1 VAIYEIVKG
10 KKYKIVIEA
19 GTDPATGKRKRITR
33 NVSGRKHDAEM
44 VELEL
49 KQQLKQGAYI
59 EPKRITVREWL
70 NTWLKDY
77 KKNALRINT
86 YEIYE
91 ILINKHIIP
100 ALGGAA
106 VQELRPEHIQ
116 KLYNDKIAEGLSPRS
131 VRHLHTILRG
141 ALRQAMKNRLISYD
155 VSESVTLPALKKG
168 QARALT
174 LKEQAKFLAAA
185 EDDPLY
191 PAFMLLM
198 TTGLRRGELLGLRWR
213 NVNLTK
219 KYLEIEENFVP
230 VKGGAVYQQPK
241 TEKSK
246 GRVPLIK
253 PAVECLKK
261 HRQQMLAEGLYDK
274 DRPVFCND
282 AGGPIMPRSFNHRF
296 EKLREKAGIGK
307 DVTVHSLRHTFA
319 TRLLERGVSMRE
331 VQELLRHEEMSTTAD
346 IYSHVSEE
354 LKRAAAERLTDLFQ
368 NGTKMAPS

>member
-1 VAIYEIVKG
+1 MAIYEIVKG

-33 NVSGRKHDAEM
+33 NVSGRKREAEM
-44 VELEL
+44 LEL
-49 KQQLKQGAYI
+49 DIERQLERGTYI
-59 EPKRITVREWL
+59 APRQTTLRSWL
-70 NTWLKDY
+70 DTWMEDY
-77 KKNALRINT
+77 KKHELRRT
-86 YEIYE
+86 TFEVYK
-91 ILINKHIIP
+91 ILIDAHIVP
-100 ALGGAA
+100 ALGGATI
-106 VQELRPEHIQ
+106 QGLRPENIQ
-116 KLYNDKIAEGLSPRS
+116 KLYNDKLSEGLSPKS
-131 VRHLHTILRG
+131 IRHIHTVLRG

-174 LKEQAKFLAAA
+174 LKEQAKLLAAA
-185 EDDPLY
+185 ECDPLY
-191 PAFMLLM
+191 PAFILLM

-213 NVNLTK
+213 NVNLPK
-219 KYLEIEENFVP
+219 KYLEIEETFVP

-246 GRVPLIK
+246 GKVPLIK

-261 HRQQMLAEGLYDK
+261 HRQQMLAEGLFDK

-282 AGGPIMPRSFNHRF
+282 TGGPIMPRSFNHRY
-296 EKLREKAGIGK
+296 ERLREKAGISK

-319 TRLLERGVSMRE
+319 TRLIERGVSMKE

-346 IYSHVSEE
+346 IYSHVSED
-354 LKRAAAERLTDLFQ
+354 LKRAAADRLTDLF
-368 NGTKMAPS
+368 

>member
-1 VAIYEIVKG
+1 MAIYEIVKG

-19 GTDPATGKRKRITR
+19 GRDPATGLRRRITR
-33 NVSGRKHDAEM
+33 TISGRKHTA
-44 VELEL
+44 ELEEV
-49 KQQLKQGAYI
+49 KIMEQLEQGTYV
-59 EPKRITVREWL
+59 EPKRITIRSWL
-70 NTWLKDY
+70 DTWMEDY
-77 KKNALRINT
+77 KKHELRRT
-86 YEIYE
+86 TFEVYK
-91 ILINKHIIP
+91 ILIDAHIVP
-100 ALGGAA
+100 ALGGATI
-106 VQELRPEHIQ
+106 QGLRPENIQ
-116 KLYNDKIAEGLSPRS
+116 KLYNNKLAEGLSPKS
-131 VRHLHTILRG
+131 IRHIHTILRG

-185 EDDPLY
+185 EDNPLY

-246 GRVPLIK
+246 GKVPLIK

-296 EKLREKAGIGK
+296 EKLREKAGVGK
-307 DVTVHSLRHTFA
+307 AVTVHSLRHTYA
-319 TRLLERGVSMRE
+319 TRLLELGVSLKE
-331 VQELLRHEEMSTTAD
+331 VQELLRHAELSTTAD
-346 IYSHVSEE
+346 IYAHVSEE
-354 LKRAAAERLTDLFQ
+354 LKRAAANRLTDLFQ

>member
-19 GTDPATGKRKRITR
+19 GRDPATGKRKRITR

-116 KLYNDKIAEGLSPRS
+116 KLYNDKIAEGLSPKS

-141 ALRQAMKNRLISYD
+141 AFRQAKKNRL
-155 VSESVTLPALKKG
+155 VSFNITESVTLPALKKG

-185 EDDPLY
+185 EDNPLY

-246 GRVPLIK
+246 GKVPLIE

-296 EKLREKAGIGK
+296 EKLREKAGVGK
-307 DVTVHSLRHTFA
+307 AVTVHSLRHTFA
-319 TRLLERGVSMRE
+319 TRLLERGVSMKE

-354 LKRAAAERLTDLFQ
+354 LKRAAANRLTDLFQ

>member
-1 VAIYEIVKG
+1 MAIYEIVKG

-19 GTDPATGKRKRITR
+19 GRDPATGKRKRITR

-116 KLYNDKIAEGLSPRS
+116 KLYNDKIAEGLSPKS

-141 ALRQAMKNRLISYD
+141 AFRQAKKNHL
-155 VSESVTLPALKKG
+155 VSFNITESVTLPVLKKG

-185 EDDPLY
+185 EDNPLY

-246 GRVPLIK
+246 GKVPLIK

-296 EKLREKAGIGK
+296 EKLREKAGVGK
-307 DVTVHSLRHTFA
+307 AVTVHSLRHTFA
-319 TRLLERGVSMRE
+319 TRLLERGVSMKE

-354 LKRAAAERLTDLFQ
+354 LKRAAAERLTDLF
-368 NGTKMAPS
+368 